1 MPDERPNKAENS
13 QEKLSIIDYRGITK
27 PITLGGQGLKYLL
40 KQYERR
46 RCDVWR
52 RHAHEKFNL

>member
-1 MPDERPNKAENS
+1 MPDERRKKAEHS

-27 PITLGGQGLKYLL
+27 PITLGGQDLKYLL

-46 RCDVWR
+46 RRNVWR
-52 RHAHEKFNL
+52 RHAHENFNL